1 MYAYKDNQQNHDF
14 YINYQF
20 LGCKEMQ
27 DIPEI
32 SLLKVR
38 FRMWKGAGGFETLTF
53 KKNDFN
59 FVQFKPMDFCLKC

>member
-1 MYAYKDNQQNHDF
+1 
-14 YINYQF
+14 
-20 LGCKEMQ
+20 MQ

-53 KKNDFN
+53 KKNDFLSF
-59 FVQFKPMDFCLKC
+59 FVKTPQLPHFSKIPEIC